1 MKQQLTNNDWQ
12 LLSEYLDGQI
22 APRDRAALEKR
33 LQNQAE
39 LRDGLEELR
48 QTRILLRSVNKQR
61 VPRNFTLTP
70 SMVEQARPRSW
81 LRLIPALNFASAAA
95 ALAVVVIMA
104 ASLLPGLNTLAAPAP
119 TQAAALMA
127 AENSSEPA
135 PYGGTPVIIQWGGG
149 AYGLGGVDGRGGGGV
164 EAPPTTMQAAPLAD
178 LSPSQKNIDPQA
190 PEASPELSNPE
201 APAANAPA
209 DSVAVAAAPLE
220 GSGPILGAVPPEQA
234 QADNQRAIQ
243 DQYAQS
249 AQDATTQRS
258 TGQPAQNWVL
268 PAMVL
273 GGVAVLAAL
282 ASYLLRRKA
291 RV

>member
-22 APRDRAALEKR
+22 SPRDRAALEKR

-70 SMVEQARPRSW
+70 SMVEQARPRPW
-81 LRLIPALNFASAAA
+81 LRLIPALNFTSATA
-95 ALAVVVIMA
+95 ALAVVVMMA
-104 ASLLPGLNTLAAPAP
+104 ISFLPGFNTAAAPAP

-149 AYGLGGVDGRGGGGV
+149 AYGLGGVDGRGGGGGV
-164 EAPPTTMQAAPLAD
+164 EPPATIMQAAPSAD
-178 LSPSQKNIDPQA
+178 LSPSQKNLDPQA
-190 PEASPELSNPE
+190 PAESPEMANPE
-201 APAANAPA
+201 APAANAA
-209 DSVAVAAAPLE
+209 LESVAVAAAPLE

-243 DQYAQS
+243 D
-249 AQDATTQRS
+249 ATSQRV
-258 TGQPAQNWVL
+258 TDQQAQNWVL
-268 PAMVL
+268 PAIVL
-273 GGVAVLAAL
+273 SLVAVLAAL